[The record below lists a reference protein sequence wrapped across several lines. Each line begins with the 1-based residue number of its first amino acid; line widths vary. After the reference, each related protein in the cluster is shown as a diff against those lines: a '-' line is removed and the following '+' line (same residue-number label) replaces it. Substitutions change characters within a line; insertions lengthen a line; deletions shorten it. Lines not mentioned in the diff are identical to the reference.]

1 MANNSKISWTN
12 CTWNVITGCK
22 KVTEGCKNCYAEK
35 MTKRLLRI
43 GIEKYSNG
51 FTPTFHEDILGYPL
65 TIKKPKM
72 IFVNSMSDTFNE
84 NISDENILKI
94 FDVMNRAYWHTFQV
108 LTKRAH
114 NILKL
119 SNKINW
125 TDNIWLGVTIEKED
139 YFCRLDYLKNSEAKI
154 KFISFEPLLSDVSKV
169 DLSYIDWVIVGG
181 ETGSNSRTVKK
192 EWVYN
197 IKNVCEIKNIPFFFK
212 QWGSGNKSNL
222 IEGIR
227 YNQYP
232 IKKEKN

>member
-1 MANNSKISWTN
+1 MSKNSKISWTN

-35 MTKRLLRI
+35 MTKRLLGI

-51 FTPTFHEDILGYPL
+51 FTPTFHADILGYPL

-94 FDVMNRAYWHTFQV
+94 FDVMNKAYWHTFQV

-125 TDNIWLGVTIEKED
+125 TDNIWLGVTIEKDD
-139 YFCRLDYLKNSEAKI
+139 YFYRLDYLKNSGAKI
-154 KFISFEPLLSDVSKV
+154 KFISFEPLLSDVSRV
-169 DLSYIDWVIVGG
+169 ELSHIDWVIVGG

-212 QWGSGNKSNL
+212 QWGNCNKSNL
-222 IEGIR
+222 IEGIK
-227 YNQYP
+227 YEQYP
-232 IKKEKN
+232 I